1 MLVCLKLLAT
11 FCGGSLMIV
20 ATLTLSH
27 KALTPFPQ
35 PREVHPQ
42 DRRLAAENDA
52 LRLDV
57 ERLRADLAQ
66 QQADAIVWK
75 VRAESLMKHAILPPH
90 AEVRAEDMIP
100 PQHLPTTAEA
110 RP

>member
-1 MLVCLKLLAT
+1 MLDCLKLLAT
-11 FCGGSLMIV
+11 FVGGSLMIV
-20 ATLTLSH
+20 AGLTLAD

-52 LRLDV
+52 LRLDA

-66 QQADAIVWK
+66 QQADAVVWK

-100 PQHLPTTAEA
+100 PQSLPTQEA
-110 RP
+110 QR